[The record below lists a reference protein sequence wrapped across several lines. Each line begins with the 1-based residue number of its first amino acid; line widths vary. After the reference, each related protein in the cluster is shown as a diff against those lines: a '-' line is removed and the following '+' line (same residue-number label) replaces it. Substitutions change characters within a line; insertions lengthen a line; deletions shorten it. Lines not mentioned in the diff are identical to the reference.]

1 MKRYRLTRND
11 KAKLATDPGDL
22 AEDIAV
28 MEYDGYTEFTDGAD
42 WHDATKKNSD
52 GVLEVKSA
60 ATVLESGEKGRFRL
74 WKEQHEKLV
83 EYDREESAF
92 YVFVL
97 FDVSRS
103 DVRARMKRMSP
114 ADVGH
119 KIAGFG
125 GWYTSGHDSKGM
137 QFKLPYDGVFSND

>member
-11 KAKLATDPGDL
+11 KKKLATDPGEL
-22 AEDIAV
+22 AEGIAV
-28 MEYDGYTEFTDGAD
+28 MEYDGYTEFTGDAD
-42 WHDATKKNSD
+42 WHDATKKDSE

-60 ATVLESGEKGRFRL
+60 ATMLENGEIGRFRL

-83 EYDREESAF
+83 RYDRDQSAF

-103 DVRARMKRMSP
+103 DVTAQLKRMNP
-114 ADVGH
+114 AGVGH
-119 KIAGFG
+119 KVRGFG
-125 GWYTSGHDSKGM
+125 GWYDSRHESKGE
-137 QFKLPYDGVFSND
+137 QFKLPYDSIF